1 MDAIEAIT
9 NSTLG
14 LIVSVLLT
22 WLWLGFTPVQSVA
35 ITAVFFIA
43 STARSYGVRRFFRW
57 REGRKA
63 AQGCWHG

>member
-1 MDAIEAIT
+1 MMDAIEAIT

-22 WLWLGFTPVQSVA
+22 WLWLGFTPVQSIA

-43 STARSYGVRRFFRW
+43 STVRSYGVRRFFRW
-57 REGRKA
+57 RES
-63 AQGCWHG
+63 CHV